1 MSKNKPSTYSTY
13 TPDEIKD
20 KMANFL
26 ASEANLRTDAR
37 ITPEQLSKFMQM
49 YFKSKIIFG
58 LGRDRIFQYL
68 VKQYPDIGLSRRQVN
83 RILQTFEITQTIQMQ
98 KKRTTDIRK
107 QLQRKPMSL
116 IELDLLDNSNQ
127 ATKSGS
133 NWLLNAID
141 TFSKYGWSI
150 PLKSKSEKDV
160 TIAFKKM
167 LKEMKKW

>member
-98 KKRTTDIRK
+98 KNEPQI
-107 QLQRKPMSL
+107 S
-116 IELDLLDNSNQ
+116 ESNFRGNQ
-127 ATKSGS
+127 CH
-133 NWLLNAID
+133 
-141 TFSKYGWSI
+141 
-150 PLKSKSEKDV
+150 
-160 TIAFKKM
+160 
-167 LKEMKKW
+167 

>member
-1 MSKNKPSTYSTY
+1 
-13 TPDEIKD
+13 
-20 KMANFL
+20 
-26 ASEANLRTDAR
+26 
-37 ITPEQLSKFMQM
+37 
-49 YFKSKIIFG
+49 
-58 LGRDRIFQYL
+58 
-68 VKQYPDIGLSRRQVN
+68 
-83 RILQTFEITQTIQMQ
+83 
-98 KKRTTDIRK
+98 
-107 QLQRKPMSL
+107 MSL

-167 LKEMKKW
+167 LKEWYLYFNFNKIIHLLHQVRISNLFTICPWCIGGLTYHTYHTFLRTTL